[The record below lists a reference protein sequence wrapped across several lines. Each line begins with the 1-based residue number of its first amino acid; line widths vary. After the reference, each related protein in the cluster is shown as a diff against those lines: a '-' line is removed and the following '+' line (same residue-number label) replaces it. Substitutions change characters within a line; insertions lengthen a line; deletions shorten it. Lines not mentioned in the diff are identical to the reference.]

1 MVIVAKPS
9 ILAGKAPCIII
20 ACRFSY
26 HRMVELHCLSA
37 FGFGKNGFGGS
48 RRNAQLFHMP
58 CHYKTAYNKRN
69 LTAFCEAVK
78 PAGILSAVAH
88 KRIFSAFI
96 RIGIDLESVTLRVV
110 SPGQCAYTVASDYCG
125 KSAWSFKRTRYD
137 DFGLSEKIIRTVRY
151 SERLDLILHRNAVCT
166 FFHHGG
172 SAFYVNY
179 TDKMILADRR
189 RKHTVS
195 VSIFNFIPDK
205 LYYSL
210 SCLYGNGE
218 FRLSFTKLHEV
229 HKISSQNQILL
240 SIQLTNEALSLSTGV
255 SLCRVFGLSVICL

>member
-1 MVIVAKPS
+1 MKKPRQNRHSLCRIFLHFSRNGNIAAYHHGAFMVIVAKPS
-9 ILAGKAPCIII
+9 VLAGKASCFII

-37 FGFGKNGFGGS
+37 FGFGKNSFGRS

-110 SPGQCAYTVASDYCG
+110 SP
-125 KSAWSFKRTRYD
+125 
-137 DFGLSEKIIRTVRY
+137 
-151 SERLDLILHRNAVCT
+151 
-166 FFHHGG
+166 
-172 SAFYVNY
+172 
-179 TDKMILADRR
+179 
-189 RKHTVS
+189 
-195 VSIFNFIPDK
+195 
-205 LYYSL
+205 
-210 SCLYGNGE
+210 
-218 FRLSFTKLHEV
+218 
-229 HKISSQNQILL
+229 
-240 SIQLTNEALSLSTGV
+240 
-255 SLCRVFGLSVICL
+255 